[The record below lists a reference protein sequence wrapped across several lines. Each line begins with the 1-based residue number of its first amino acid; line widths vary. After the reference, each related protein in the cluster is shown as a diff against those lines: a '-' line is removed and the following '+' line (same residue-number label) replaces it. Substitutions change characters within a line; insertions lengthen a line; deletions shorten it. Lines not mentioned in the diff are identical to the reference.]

1 MCSSDLELL
10 YLEQLLVLLSDA
22 NLVETG
28 NTKTLE
34 MTSVESESSD
44 EANLVHQPQND
55 RVGIFW
61 ALLLLSAQSKVELT
75 QEEFYKDLK
84 VRTLP
89 IQDSIKN
96 SI

>member
-1 MCSSDLELL
+1 
-10 YLEQLLVLLSDA
+10 
-22 NLVETG
+22 
-28 NTKTLE
+28 
-34 MTSVESESSD
+34 
-44 EANLVHQPQND
+44 
-55 RVGIFW
+55 
-61 ALLLLSAQSKVELT
+61 LLSAQSKVELT